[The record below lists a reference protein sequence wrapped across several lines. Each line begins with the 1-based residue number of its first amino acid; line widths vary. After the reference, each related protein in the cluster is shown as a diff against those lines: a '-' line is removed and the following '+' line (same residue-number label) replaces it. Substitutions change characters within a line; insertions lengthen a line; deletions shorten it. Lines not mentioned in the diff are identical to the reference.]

1 MNKQV
6 QGQGQLGTGAIIR
19 SDAALNTGKS
29 DETTGRK
36 RCKTWEDIEK
46 DLAQKPRRGR
56 PRKRAVSVDLNGN
69 GSNIAIYTMSADIV
83 TTIVNFACRA
93 SLKVLQLLKKN

>member
-6 QGQGQLGTGAIIR
+6 QGLGQLGTGAIIR

-36 RCKTWEDIEK
+36 GCKTWEDIEK
-46 DLAQKPRRGR
+46 DLAQKPRRG
-56 PRKRAVSVDLNGN
+56 
-69 GSNIAIYTMSADIV
+69 
-83 TTIVNFACRA
+83 
-93 SLKVLQLLKKN
+93 